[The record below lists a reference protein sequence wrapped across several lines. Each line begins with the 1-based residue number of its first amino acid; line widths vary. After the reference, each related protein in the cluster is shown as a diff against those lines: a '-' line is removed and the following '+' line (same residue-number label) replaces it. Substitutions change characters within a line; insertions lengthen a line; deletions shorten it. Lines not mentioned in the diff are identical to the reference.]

1 MLFKYVRS
9 LIIIVF
15 FFSSE
20 HGEPS
25 DTLIRSQLI
34 KGNWALSNVK
44 VLRDKIRK
52 KNKNLAIK

>member
-25 DTLIRSQLI
+25 DTLIRSPLI
-34 KGNWALSNVK
+34 KGNWALSNVE
-44 VLRDKIRK
+44 VLRDKLRK
-52 KNKNLAIK
+52 KTKT